1 MQYVFA
7 TILGRVGD
15 FRTSLCHMQYLTLHC
30 FNCQFKRTALHRA
43 CSEGHLEVV
52 KKLVEA
58 GAQLEQKDMV
68 CTSTHTS
75 SQKLLIVLYMPG
87 EPFIEVL
94 LREERC

>member
-1 MQYVFA
+1 M
-7 TILGRVGD
+7 
-15 FRTSLCHMQYLTLHC
+15 
-30 FNCQFKRTALHRA
+30 
-43 CSEGHLEVV
+43 V

-75 SQKLLIVLYMPG
+75 SQKLLIVLEVPG

-94 LREERC
+94 LTEEYY